1 MKSPEN
7 YLSLSGF
14 FQQKRDLFL
23 GAIEG
28 SKFSFKPS
36 KGTYFQLLEYKDI
49 SNDSDIELAKR
60 WTKER
65 KIASIPISVFYKQ
78 GVDNKLLRFC
88 FAKSD
93 ETLMR
98 GAEILNNID

>member
-1 MKSPEN
+1 
-7 YLSLSGF
+7 LSKF

-23 GAIEG
+23 SAIEK

-36 KGTYFQLLEYKDI
+36 KGTYFQLLEYKAI
-49 SNDSDIELAKR
+49 SMEGDIELAKK
-60 WTKER
+60 WTKEK

-78 GVDNKLLRFC
+78 RVDNKLLRFC

-93 ETLMR
+93 ETIMR
-98 GAEILNNID
+98 GAEILNKIV